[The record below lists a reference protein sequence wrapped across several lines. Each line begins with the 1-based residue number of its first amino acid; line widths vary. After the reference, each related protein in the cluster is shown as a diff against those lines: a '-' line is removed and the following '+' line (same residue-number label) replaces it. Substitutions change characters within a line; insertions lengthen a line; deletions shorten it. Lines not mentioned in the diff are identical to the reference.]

1 MESLKKCLNYLE
13 KNAKDERRE
22 LQKGFLSKGKVS
34 KNLCTFLIFDVC
46 CGYVFY
52 KFIKWGSLLPV
63 PMSIRACVDKI
74 LRHFF
79 YFFRAYKFWG
89 SKKMLRKGCFS
100 LLSNI
105 ILSTLHISGINLR
118 YIQHLWLTITISLQY
133 NLWLPKGRKRIM

>member
-79 YFFRAYKFWG
+79 FTFSVRINFEG
-89 SKKMLRKGCFS
+89 VKKCYGRVVSPSYQILFS
-100 LLSNI
+100 AHFI
-105 ILSTLHISGINLR
+105 F
-118 YIQHLWLTITISLQY
+118 QA
-133 NLWLPKGRKRIM
+133 